1 MYFEMSCRNI
11 GMLTADY
18 CLCPHA
24 VFKVIALCARRCF
37 FSTYWCDQFF
47 NSCLTLQF
55 RLDCIVFILYVFIY
69 IKLLHEFTGIK

>member
-24 VFKVIALCARRCF
+24 VFKVIALCALRCF
-37 FSTYWCDQFF
+37 FFPHIGVISFF
-47 NSCLTLQF
+47 T
-55 RLDCIVFILYVFIY
+55 VV
-69 IKLLHEFTGIK
+69 